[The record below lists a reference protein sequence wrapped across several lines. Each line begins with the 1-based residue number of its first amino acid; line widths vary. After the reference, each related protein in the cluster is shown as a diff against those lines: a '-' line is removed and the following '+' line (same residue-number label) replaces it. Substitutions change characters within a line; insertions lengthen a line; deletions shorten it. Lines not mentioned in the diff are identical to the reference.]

1 VVSDI
6 AVLTTKPKS
15 EALSEHLAPRP
26 LVAEVIGPAGAGKS
40 TLLRALSQREKRIV
54 PGIHL
59 PKRVSIPI
67 LIRDTMAFS
76 PTFLRSY
83 RHSRWFTWRE
93 TRSMVYLR
101 GWHQV
106 LKHYVPGNDSVTVL
120 DQGPIFRLALLREF
134 GPEFTNSD
142 VYTRWWNDML
152 NQWAATLHLVIW
164 LDAPDAV
171 LLQRL
176 NSRTEL
182 HRVKGQPKQDAYQF
196 FGRYRTSYQQVIERM
211 EAIHDPRLLRVNT
224 HHTPVDRIVDRVL
237 GVLEVLHLR
246 LEFKEPRRH

>member
-1 VVSDI
+1 M

-15 EALSEHLAPRP
+15 EAWSEHLAPRP

-54 PGIHL
+54 PGIRL
-59 PKRVSIPI
+59 PKSVSIPI
-67 LIRDTMAFS
+67 LIRDTKAFL
-76 PTFLRSY
+76 PTFLRCY
-83 RHSRWFTWRE
+83 RHSRWFTWAE

-106 LKHYVPGNDSVTVL
+106 LKHYVPRHDSVTVL

-142 VYTRWWNDML
+142 VYTKWWNSML
-152 NQWAATLHLVIW
+152 NQWATTLHLVIW
-164 LDAPDAV
+164 LDAPDSV

-176 NSRTEL
+176 NSRTEE
-182 HRVKGQPKQDAYQF
+182 HRVKGQPEQDAYQF
-196 FGRYRTSYQQVIERM
+196 FGRYRASYQQVIGRM
-211 EAIHDPRLLRVNT
+211 KAIHGPRVLCVNT
-224 HHTPVDRIVDRVL
+224 HQTPVDNIVDRVL
-237 GVLEVLHLR
+237 GALDW
-246 LEFKEPRRH
+246 